1 MDQVKI
7 VHPEAGE
14 STVPVLS
21 VPMWRSS
28 GWEPVS
34 AGDKTL
40 IDDAPPQV
48 SQVANAIGYA
58 LGERGVRV
66 TAADAIAAA
75 YRVMDQA
82 PAVTAGG
89 EENKDQPDDP
99 PGDSAG
105 ASPGG
110 KQPDKKPGQDETKLS
125 ARRRQSSKESE

>member
-14 STVPVLS
+14 ATVPALS

-28 GWEPVS
+28 GWELAS
-34 AGDKTL
+34 AGVQTL
-40 IDDAPPQV
+40 IDDPPPQV
-48 SQVANAIGYA
+48 SQIANAIGYA
-58 LGERGVRV
+58 LAQRGVRV

-75 YRVMDQA
+75 YRVVDQA

-99 PGDSAG
+99 QGDSAG

-110 KQPDKKPGQDETKLS
+110 KQPDKKPGQDETTLS